1 KDAQK
6 SIATKDKKIRLVRI
20 HLEEDVAKSFHME
33 NTTGIDFNRAG
44 TPLLEI
50 VSEPDIAAPDEAF
63 AYLAVL
69 QQVVIYGGISDADME
84 KGQLRCDVNVSVR
97 LAETEEWG
105 TKIELKNLN
114 SISGVRRALDF
125 EIRRQ
130 IGVLEAGGTLEQETR
145 RWDDVRGETQLMRV
159 KESAHD
165 YRYFPDPDL
174 LPVKTASILE
184 AARLR
189 EPELPWEKRARYVA
203 DFGVTEYDASVL
215 ASDLATARYFETAAA
230 G

>member
-1 KDAQK
+1 MFRCTILPIQKTPK

-33 NTTGIDFNRAG
+33 NSTGIDFNRAG

-50 VSEPDIAAPDEAF
+50 VSEADIAGPDEAF
-63 AYLAVL
+63 AYLSVL
-69 QQVVIYGGISDADME
+69 QQLVVYGGISDADME

-97 LAETEEWG
+97 LSDTEKWG

-130 IGVLEAGGTLEQETR
+130 IGVLEPGARSSRRLVAGTTC
-145 RWDDVRGETQLMRV
+145 VV
-159 KESAHD
+159 KPS
-165 YRYFPDPDL
+165 
-174 LPVKTASILE
+174 
-184 AARLR
+184 
-189 EPELPWEKRARYVA
+189 
-203 DFGVTEYDASVL
+203 
-215 ASDLATARYFETAAA
+215 
-230 G
+230 